1 MRGPQNKVLWSW
13 IAVVRC
19 VRHAIVVHEN
29 VESFPI
35 SEFMDFL
42 QDLYFHIRF
51 AMDARTSG
59 FAAYRLRVWDIMI
72 LRAVVDPTT
81 RSVPRNLN
89 RFEWFV
95 KTLFFCT
102 CTFDWTEF
110 LQASDEDVE
119 AELQWALFR
128 KLTKEW
134 NDEHGICIEKAKARG
149 SNVALLALNPSDR
162 CRLVT
167 YKAIRPGRIYDVGQE
182 PTGRPKSSDRSG
194 RMPTLMKGAGLMV
207 FDDTAAGHTRAGVPA
222 RWMTAYEMFESM
234 GFPIQRHLQQVC
246 CGAHHAYSHGRPWKP
261 FRNGRSQMSQQ
272 IWNSQHVAVVGP
284 IHFVL
289 LLLFPIVRAD
299 QWESSVD
306 TFCPDT
312 TTLDLPPTAGTTRKR
327 PVDEASVSAGVS
339 AVSSSLGAKTR
350 HTSDSSSR
358 FGNSSVAS
366 TSSGNSSVANDA
378 FREALRR
385 IMRNHL
391 LAGVCFNPCC
401 GGRAMPNPVHF

>member
-1 MRGPQNKVLWSW
+1 MLITLTTAKGKLCVAPQKKVLWCW

-59 FAAYRLRVWDIMI
+59 FSAYRLRVWDIMI

-134 NDEHGICIEKAKARG
+134 NDEHGICIEKAQARG
-149 SNVALLALNPSDR
+149 SNVALLALNPSKR

-182 PTGRPKSSDRSG
+182 PIERPISSDRPG

-222 RWMTAYEMFESM
+222 RWMTAYEMFASM
-234 GFPIQRHLQQVC
+234 GSPIQRHLQRVC
-246 CGAHHAYSHGRPWKP
+246 CGAHHAYSHDRPWKP
-261 FRNGRSQMSQQ
+261 FRNGRSQMS
-272 IWNSQHVAVVGP
+272 
-284 IHFVL
+284 
-289 LLLFPIVRAD
+289 
-299 QWESSVD
+299 
-306 TFCPDT
+306 
-312 TTLDLPPTAGTTRKR
+312 
-327 PVDEASVSAGVS
+327 
-339 AVSSSLGAKTR
+339 
-350 HTSDSSSR
+350 
-358 FGNSSVAS
+358 
-366 TSSGNSSVANDA
+366 
-378 FREALRR
+378 
-385 IMRNHL
+385 
-391 LAGVCFNPCC
+391 
-401 GGRAMPNPVHF
+401 